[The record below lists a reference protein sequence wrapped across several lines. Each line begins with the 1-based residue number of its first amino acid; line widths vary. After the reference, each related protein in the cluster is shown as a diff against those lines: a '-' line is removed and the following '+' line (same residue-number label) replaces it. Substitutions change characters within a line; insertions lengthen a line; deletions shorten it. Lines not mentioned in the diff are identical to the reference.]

1 MDFDDLPFS
10 KVDDSS
16 DDLPFEPVNSSNDS
30 DKNSIP
36 DDITKS
42 FSEEELFEKVDNFE
56 KSDNID
62 NISLFEKEQ
71 KNEYTPTN
79 LELENLNIS
88 DVIDIDSDF
97 ENNGKGK
104 LENIFKDVPE
114 KLKGAL
120 NVLPVLAFTFVSI
133 LGVYI
138 YSINAR
144 ADQINL
150 IRIEENSKVGYINE
164 SGEVLAQAKY
174 TSGTDFYKGYAIV
187 KNYNNLSGILNGKA
201 KLEVPFGNFFYVDL
215 YKNRYI
221 VSKFT
226 DEGLKQGLLDEN
238 LEEITRFK
246 YDNISYSRSGLFL
259 FTRDETMGIMNAAG
273 KEIYTYEV
281 SEVDDRNISIEVSD
295 ITNSNTKYK
304 YARIKVNSSSTIV
317 NVETGKEVYKYTLDD
332 IYVLDNNVF
341 YVKNDDM
348 NNRYIVISDDKVV
361 YETTNYKRLR
371 IEDVDSN
378 IAIGIKEDTSYDYI
392 NLKTK
397 EIINSNEN
405 ISYTYSDGI
414 MLSLM
419 HNFTSDKDEYTIYTP
434 DKVLGTFTDIKLIDN
449 TFVNGYSKIYTNN
462 DKYSFINKKGKIITD
477 KEYDNEDDFTSYG
490 YAVVSNDNEYGIID
504 DDGKEIISTQYD
516 EIIMLNEDLFNT
528 IKKVNKEEIFI
539 FRVNEK
545 YGIINSKGKIL
556 IKPVYD
562 SFSIITNK
570 YPIIKATYNGEDILI
585 NLDKFEELTMKL
597 SNNINIYENYIV
609 IDKKYYNYSGKRIYT
624 AK

>member
-10 KVDDSS
+10 KVDESE
-16 DDLPFEPVNSSNDS
+16 DDLLFEPVNLDEVS

-36 DDITKS
+36 NNTSETS
-42 FSEEELFEKVDNFE
+42 FEEELFEEVNDDSINDISIFE
-56 KSDNID
+56 QEQESEYIPSD
-62 NISLFEKEQ
+62 
-71 KNEYTPTN
+71 
-79 LELENLNIS
+79 LETENLNIS
-88 DVIDIDSDF
+88 DASNVDSFF
-97 ENNGKGK
+97 ENKESK
-104 LENIFKDVPE
+104 TPENIFKDIPE

-120 NVLPVLAFTFVSI
+120 NILPVFAFTFVSI

-138 YSINAR
+138 YSINAK

-150 IRIEENSKVGYINE
+150 IRIEENNKVGYINE
-164 SGEVLAQAKY
+164 SGEVLTKAKY
-174 TSGTDFYKGYAIV
+174 ISGTEFYKGYAIV

-221 VSKFT
+221 ASKFT
-226 DEGLKQGLLDEN
+226 DEGLKQGLLDSN

-259 FTRDETMGIMNAAG
+259 FTRDETMGIMNAKG

-295 ITNSNTKYK
+295 ITNSSTKYK

-332 IYVLDNNVF
+332 IYILDNNVF
-341 YVKNDDM
+341 YIKNDNM
-348 NNRYIVISDDKVV
+348 NNRYIVIKDDKIV
-361 YETTNYKRLR
+361 YETTSYKRLR
-371 IEDVDSN
+371 VEDVDSN
-378 IAIGIKEDTSYDYI
+378 IAIGIKENATYDYI

-397 EIINSNEN
+397 EIINSNDN
-405 ISYTYSDGI
+405 ISYTYSDGVI
-414 MLSLM
+414 LSSM
-419 HNFTSDKDEYTIYTP
+419 HNFTSDKDEYTIFTP
-434 DKVLGTFTDIKLIDN
+434 DKVLGTFTDIKQVDN
-449 TFVNGYSKIYTNN
+449 TFVNGYSKIYTSN
-462 DKYSFINKKGKIITD
+462 DKYSFINKKGKIITN
-477 KEYDNEDDFTSYG
+477 KEYAGADDFTSYG
-490 YAVVSNDNEYGIID
+490 YAVVSNDNEYGVINGE
-504 DDGKEIISTQYD
+504 GKEIISMQYD
-516 EIIMLNEDLFNT
+516 EIVMLNEDLFNT
-528 IKKVNKEEIFI
+528 IKKTNKEEVFI

-562 SFSIITNK
+562 SFSVITNK

-597 SNNINIYENYIV
+597 SDNVNIYENYIV
-609 IDKKYYNYSGKRIYT
+609 IDKKYYNYNGKLIYT

>member
-1 MDFDDLPFS
+1 MDLDDLPFS

-16 DDLPFEPVNSSNDS
+16 DDLPFEPVNLNNDS
-30 DKNSIP
+30 DKNSIL
-36 DDITKS
+36 DDINKPLP
-42 FSEEELFEKVDNFE
+42 EEELFEKVDNSE
-56 KSDNID
+56 ESDNID
-62 NISLFEKEQ
+62 NISLFEEKP

-79 LELENLNIS
+79 SEIENLNIS
-88 DVIDIDSDF
+88 DVINIDSHF
-97 ENNGKGK
+97 ENNKSEK
-104 LENIFKDVPE
+104 SENIFKDIPE
-114 KLKGAL
+114 KLKDAL

-138 YSINAR
+138 YSINAK

-174 TSGTDFYKGYAIV
+174 ISGTDFYKGYAIV

-226 DEGLKQGLLDEN
+226 DEGLKQGLLDAN

-259 FTRDETMGIMNAAG
+259 FTRGETMGIMNASG

-295 ITNSNTKYK
+295 ITNSDTKYK

-371 IEDVDSN
+371 IEDVNSN
-378 IAIGIKEDTSYDYI
+378 IAIGIKEDTSYNYI

-414 MLSLM
+414 MLSSM
-419 HNFTSDKDEYTIYTP
+419 HNFTSDKDEYKIFTP
-434 DKVLGTFTDIKLIDN
+434 DKVLGTFTDIKQVDN
-449 TFVNGYSKIYTNN
+449 TFVNGYSKIYTKN

-477 KEYDNEDDFTSYG
+477 KEYDTAGDFTSYG
-490 YAVVSNDNEYGIID
+490 YAVVSKDNAYGVINSE
-504 DDGKEIISTQYD
+504 GKEIISMQYD
-516 EIIMLNEDLFNT
+516 EIVMLNEDLFNT
-528 IKKVNKEEIFI
+528 IKKTNKEEIFI

-556 IKPVYD
+556 IKPVYN
-562 SFSIITNK
+562 SFNIITNK
-570 YPIIKATYNGEDILI
+570 YPIIRATYNGEDILI

-597 SNNINIYENYIV
+597 GDSVNIYENYIV
-609 IDKKYYNYSGKRIYT
+609 IDKKYYNYSGKLIYT